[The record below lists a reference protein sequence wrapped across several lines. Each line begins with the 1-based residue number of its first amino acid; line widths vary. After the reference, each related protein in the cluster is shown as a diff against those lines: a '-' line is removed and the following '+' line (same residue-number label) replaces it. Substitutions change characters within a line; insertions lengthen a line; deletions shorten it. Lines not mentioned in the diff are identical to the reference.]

1 MYRAMQYLYC
11 RICMCICM
19 CMLKHIHANASVH
32 LLRIRIQ
39 KNSQHMH
46 GGLIRQ
52 LLAHANG
59 LSPLAC
65 EAKSGGP
72 QEKERQRERD
82 SAKFNYTIHTIQ
94 SNQDQS
100 ISRIDIHSSRHSFL
114 TAGQLLREQFDP
126 KSILSVSRATAPLP
140 CKT

>member
-1 MYRAMQYLYC
+1 MHVHMYVHVKTYTCKRFGSPASNPNPKKLSTHARRPHPSTPCTCQRFEPLGLRSQVRRAA
-11 RICMCICM
+11 R
-19 CMLKHIHANASVH
+19 
-32 LLRIRIQ
+32 
-39 KNSQHMH
+39 
-46 GGLIRQ
+46 
-52 LLAHANG
+52 
-59 LSPLAC
+59 
-65 EAKSGGP
+65 
-72 QEKERQRERD
+72 ERKAERERD